1 MFRMVGAHRLCSARR
16 YAAAAG
22 GIPLGDAVADAV
34 TALRA
39 RHADLRRQRR
49 TDVKH
54 ARASSPLPA
63 SSRWPVPAS
72 VADTD
77 AQDGAEVAVKAL
89 HNSDA
94 ASARSEQLEQLRS
107 IEMDA
112 WRSMADLPDEALD
125 AMRDPLNTC
134 RLLQGWAY
142 FAQYWDRGVDGP
154 TEEQVA
160 AAAAALPSPLERLS
174 ELVGGGGAAA
184 AGTDKPPQYHT
195 PRSRHIVVPTADE
208 KPSASEDPFADPL

>member
-16 YAAAAG
+16 YGAAAG

-49 TDVKH
+49 ADVKH
-54 ARASSPLPA
+54 ARVAPLSA
-63 SSRWPVPAS
+63 SSRWPVPAP
-72 VADTD
+72 AGDTD
-77 AQDGAEVAVKAL
+77 AQDSAEVAVKAL
-89 HNSDA
+89 HTSDV
-94 ASARSEQLEQLRS
+94 ASARSDQLEQLRR

-134 RLLQGWAY
+134 RLLQEWAY

-154 TEEQVA
+154 MEQQVA

-174 ELVGGGGAAA
+174 ELVGGAGATA
-184 AGTDKPPQYHT
+184 AGTGKPSQYHK
-195 PRSRHIVVPTADE
+195 PRSQHTVVPTADE

>member
-1 MFRMVGAHRLCSARR
+1 MFRIIGAHRLCSATR
-16 YAAAAG
+16 YGAAAAG

-49 TDVKH
+49 ADVKH
-54 ARASSPLPA
+54 ARASPLPA
-63 SSRWPVPAS
+63 SSRWPAPAG
-72 VADTD
+72 DTD
-77 AQDGAEVAVKAL
+77 AQEGAEVAVKAL

-134 RLLQGWAY
+134 RLLQEWAY

-154 TEEQVA
+154 TEQQVA

-174 ELVGGGGAAA
+174 ELVGGAGTAA
-184 AGTDKPPQYHT
+184 AGTGKTSQYHA